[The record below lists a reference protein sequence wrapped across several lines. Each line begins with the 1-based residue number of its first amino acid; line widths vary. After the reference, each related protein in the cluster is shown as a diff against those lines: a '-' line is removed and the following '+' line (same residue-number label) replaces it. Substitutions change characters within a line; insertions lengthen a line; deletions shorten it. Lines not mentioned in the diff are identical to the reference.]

1 MDYIKLFEAWCFILT
16 MMIGAIFL
24 MFIGMTFATIMFE
37 IVPDK
42 LQKLYEKIELKRL
55 EKNRHENDI

>member
-1 MDYIKLFEAWCFILT
+1 MDYIKLFEGWCFILT
-16 MMIGAIFL
+16 MMIGVIFL